1 LNTFH
6 SFVSLV
12 LNSIDEVTGVV
23 EEDDSLLFLP
33 STSAVGLS
41 DVALLNDVQVL
52 ASSEDLVSVTVQK
65 RRNLK
70 FIYFNNNLKKIYN
83 NYRKS
88 RFTES
93 EALSELINLYF

>member
-1 LNTFH
+1 
-6 SFVSLV
+6 
-12 LNSIDEVTGVV
+12 
-23 EEDDSLLFLP
+23 
-33 STSAVGLS
+33 
-41 DVALLNDVQVL
+41 
-52 ASSEDLVSVTVQK
+52 VTVQK